1 MIGRDTGTHPAFRSP
16 LRVDTDCREVRATYA
31 APNQRVRRSDA
42 SHMPTDVPEE
52 RENS

>member
-1 MIGRDTGTHPAFRSP
+1 MIGPGTGTHPAFRTR
-16 LRVDTDCREVRATYA
+16 LRARTDCRQGLATYA